1 MKKLLYVVRSEAD
14 FERAVC
20 LGIAGKVQYDQHF
33 LFVGD
38 FSPFYSDGILNEFQ
52 KELFSRNDFVIK
64 DFCEFSFIGS
74 ILKRLAGG
82 VSISM
87 QQFSKN
93 KMFLISWFFN
103 AFLRR
108 FLASQKEKIV
118 RKILETIKPNLL
130 LTDMSLTDSD
140 YLPEIFRSMAIKME
154 IPVYI
159 FTHGAAAGL
168 HGTFSE
174 FTFEAYTGCTVL
186 ACSEREPRSKESNR
200 IILGDMSSS
209 YPYTHFINQQD
220 FCDIK
225 FMDHKKYKVGFLVGG
240 TMFTSTNGWHT
251 MQEIIIDLSES
262 SDVAMVLKLHPREA
276 PFIDLRMIEKF
287 DNLFIVNRETD
298 RSRVSKWADIVVC
311 SDHCST
317 IFEPMILGKKVVA
330 VQGKHI
336 PKYADIHSCIKDS
349 SVKHI
354 SSSSEFELNN
364 LSHANPKDQVT
375 NTIAWGGNGS
385 IDLGEFF
392 LDKIL
397 KKNSNL

>member
-1 MKKLLYVVRSEAD
+1 MKKLLYVVRTEAD

-20 LGIAGKVQYDQHF
+20 LGIAGKAKYDQHF

-38 FSPFYSDGILNEFQ
+38 FSPFYGDGILNEFQ
-52 KELFSRNDFVIK
+52 KELFSRHDFVIN

-87 QQFSKN
+87 QQFSEN
-93 KMFLISWFFN
+93 KMLIVPWLFN

-108 FLASQKEKIV
+108 FLASRKEKIV
-118 RKILETIKPNLL
+118 RKVLQTIEPSVL
-130 LTDMSLTDSD
+130 LTDQSLTDCD
-140 YLPEIFRSMAIKME
+140 YLPEIFRSTAIKMQ

-168 HGTFSE
+168 HSTFSE
-174 FTFEAYTGCTVL
+174 FTFDAYAGCTVL
-186 ACSEREPRSKESNR
+186 ACSEREPNSKDSNR

-209 YPYTHFINQQD
+209 YPYVHFINQQD

-225 FMDHKKYKVGFLVGG
+225 FMDDKKYKVGFLVGG

-251 MQEIIIDLSES
+251 MQEIIIGLSES

-276 PFIDLRMIEKF
+276 PFIDLRMLEKY
-287 DNLFIVNRETD
+287 DNLLIVSRETD

-330 VQGKHI
+330 VEGKHI
-336 PKYADIHSCIKDS
+336 PKYNGIHSCIRDS
-349 SVKHI
+349 SVTHI
-354 SSSSEFELNN
+354 SSSTEFELNN
-364 LSHANPKDQVT
+364 LLHANPEDQVT
-375 NTIAWGGNGS
+375 NTVAWGGNGS
-385 IDLGEFF
+385 VDLGELF
-392 LDKIL
+392 LNKIL
-397 KKNSNL
+397 KKNLKQ

>member
-14 FERAVC
+14 FERAIC
-20 LGIAGKVQYDQHF
+20 LGIAGKVKYDQHF

-52 KELFSRNDFVIK
+52 KELFSRNGFVIK
-64 DFCEFSFIGS
+64 DFCEFSFIGG

-82 VSISM
+82 TSTSM
-87 QQFSKN
+87 QQFAKN
-93 KMFLISWFFN
+93 KMLIIPW
-103 AFLRR
+103 
-108 FLASQKEKIV
+108 LAKALLQRYLSSQKEKIV
-118 RKILETIKPNLL
+118 RKILKTIEPSMLF
-130 LTDMSLTDSD
+130 TDQSLTDRD
-140 YLPEIFRSMAIKME
+140 YLPEILRSMAIKME

-168 HGTFSE
+168 HSTFSE
-174 FTFEAYTGCTVL
+174 FTFDAYAGCTVL
-186 ACSEREPRSKESNR
+186 ACSEREPRSKDSNR

-209 YPYTHFINQQD
+209 YPYVHFINQQD

-240 TMFTSTNGWHT
+240 TMFTSTNGWNI
-251 MQEIIIDLSES
+251 MQEIIIGLSES
-262 SDVAMVLKLHPREA
+262 PDVAIVLKLHPREA

-287 DNLFIVNRETD
+287 NNLLIVNRETD

-336 PKYADIHSCIKDS
+336 PRYADIHSCIRDS

-364 LSHANPKDQVT
+364 ILHTNSKDQVT
-375 NTIAWGGNGS
+375 NTVAWGGNGPV
-385 IDLGEFF
+385 DLGELFMN
-392 LDKIL
+392 KIL
-397 KKNSNL
+397 KKRI